1 MQKHW
6 KNTKYVVYFY
16 DYEQNY
22 DLLKSKLEKENFII
36 IDNKDLTQEDLT
48 TEKYMF
54 ADYHPKEA
62 AWDLLTPK
70 LIEKLGI

>member
-36 IDNKDLTQEDLT
+36 IDNKDLTQEYLT
-48 TEKYMF
+48 TGKYMF
-54 ADYHPKEA
+54 TDYHPTEA
-62 AWDLLTPK
+62 AWDLLVPK
-70 LIEKLGI
+70 LIEELSL